1 MGNFSHD
8 GRASAQTEGSA
19 PVIHTVLLSQVP
31 MQPWRNGGGV
41 TQELLAWPASE
52 GAAASWQLRISLARI
67 DRSGPFSAYPGVERW
82 FAVVQGEGVVLRF
95 ASRRVMLGAGSEPV
109 RFDGA
114 AAPGCELLDG
124 ATQDLNLMVRSDA
137 GRGAIVL
144 VRGDEEW
151 ASTARLRALYSADDT
166 TLQINDT
173 DAAVLQAGTLAWA
186 EDAGQQRWRLK
197 HGAAAARAWW
207 LQFKPRTP

>member
-8 GRASAQTEGSA
+8 GPSEWSGR
-19 PVIHTVLLSQVP
+19 VIHTVLLSHVP

-52 GAAASWQLRISLARI
+52 GAAASWQLRISVARI

-173 DAAVLQAGTLAWA
+173 DAAVLQAGTLVWA

-197 HGAAAARAWW
+197 HGAASARAWW